1 MNRKVIAIIQA
12 RMGSTR
18 LPGKVLMNID
28 GKTILS
34 HVVDRVRQCK
44 KIDDVIVATT
54 TLEKDDLIVKELE
67 KINCNYYRGSE
78 ENVLDRYYNTAKLYK
93 GDIIIRITSDCP
105 LIDPNVIDDMIDYYL
120 SHDYFMVS
128 NVGLQMENRT
138 YPRGLDTE
146 IFSFELLKKAWLNA
160 DKNYEKEHVTLY
172 MYENENN
179 ICYFKNNI
187 DLSKYRLTVD
197 TIEDFNLIKSIY
209 EKLYID
215 KKYFYLDDIIKLL
228 IENPQL
234 YEINKNIEQKKIY
247 KDED

>member
-1 MNRKVIAIIQA
+1 MHRKVIAIVQA

-18 LPGKVLMNID
+18 LPGKVLMNVE

-34 HVVDRVRQCK
+34 HVVDRVKQSK
-44 KIDDVIVATT
+44 KIDEVIVATT
-54 TLEKDDLIVKELE
+54 TLEKDDVIIKELE

-78 ENVLDRYYNTAKLYK
+78 ENVLDRYYNAAKLYK

-105 LIDPNVIDDMIDYYL
+105 LIDPNVIDDMINYYL

-128 NVGLQMENRT
+128 NAGLQMENRT

-146 IFSFELLKKAWLNA
+146 IFSFELLEKAWLNA
-160 DKNYEKEHVTLY
+160 DKNYEKEHVTIY

-179 ICYFKNNI
+179 ICFFKNNI
-187 DLSKYRLTVD
+187 DFSKYRLTVD

-215 KKYFYLDDIIKLL
+215 KKYFYLDNIIKLL
-228 IENPQL
+228 RENPQL

>member
-1 MNRKVIAIIQA
+1 MHRKVIAIVQA

-18 LPGKVLMNID
+18 LPGKVLMNIE

-34 HVVDRVRQCK
+34 HVLDRVKQSK

-54 TLEKDDLIVKELE
+54 TLEKDNLIVKELE

-78 ENVLDRYYNTAKLYK
+78 ENVLDRYYNAAKLYK

-105 LIDPNVIDDMIDYYL
+105 LIDPNVIDDMINYYL

-128 NVGLQMENRT
+128 NAGLQMENRT

-146 IFSFELLKKAWLNA
+146 IFSFKLLEKAWLNS

-172 MYENENN
+172 MYENEKN
-179 ICYFKNNI
+179 ICFFKKDI
-187 DLSKYRLTVD
+187 DFSKYRLTVD
-197 TIEDFNLIKSIY
+197 TIEDFNLIKFIY

-228 IENPQL
+228 RENPQL

>member
-1 MNRKVIAIIQA
+1 MHRKVIAIVQA

-18 LPGKVLMNID
+18 LPGKVLMNIE

-34 HVVDRVRQCK
+34 HVVDRVKQSK
-44 KIDDVIVATT
+44 KIDEVIVATT
-54 TLEKDDLIVKELE
+54 TLEKDDVIIKELE

-78 ENVLDRYYNTAKLYK
+78 ENVLDRYYNAAKLYK
-93 GDIIIRITSDCP
+93 GYIIIRITSDCP
-105 LIDPNVIDDMIDYYL
+105 LIDPNVIDDMINYYL

-128 NVGLQMENRT
+128 NAGLQMENRT

-146 IFSFELLKKAWLNA
+146 IFSFELLEKAWLNS

-172 MYENENN
+172 MYENEKN
-179 ICYFKNNI
+179 ICFFKNDI
-187 DLSKYRLTVD
+187 DFSKYRLTVD

-228 IENPQL
+228 RENPQL

>member
-1 MNRKVIAIIQA
+1 MHRKVIAIVQA

-18 LPGKVLMNID
+18 LPGKVLMNVE

-34 HVVDRVRQCK
+34 HVVDRVKQSK
-44 KIDDVIVATT
+44 KIDEVIVATT
-54 TLEKDDLIVKELE
+54 TLEKDDVIIKELE

-78 ENVLDRYYNTAKLYK
+78 ENVLDRYYNAAKLYK

-105 LIDPNVIDDMIDYYL
+105 LIDPNVIDDMINYYL

-128 NVGLQMENRT
+128 NAGLQMENRT

-146 IFSFELLKKAWLNA
+146 IFSFELLEKAWLNS

-172 MYENENN
+172 MYENEKN
-179 ICYFKNNI
+179 ICFFKNNI
-187 DLSKYRLTVD
+187 DFSKYRLTVD

-228 IENPQL
+228 RENPQL